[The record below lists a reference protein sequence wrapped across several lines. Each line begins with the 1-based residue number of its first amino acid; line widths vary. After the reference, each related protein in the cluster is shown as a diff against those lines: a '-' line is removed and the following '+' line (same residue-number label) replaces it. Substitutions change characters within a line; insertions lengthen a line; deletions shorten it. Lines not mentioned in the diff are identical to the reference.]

1 MLQTRDETGLVAKA
15 EAATKL
21 RPCFRKISSLSKLR
35 GFASVFTNNVHY
47 NVHYLTLSVSSCQ
60 FCASFSLAIN
70 EVFFVSISGLHT
82 LPSYLDMSDEVKEQL
97 ADAATHTTRAYAV
110 VRRSRQPDADTEHG
124 KTAASSENRSV
135 VSARLPGFN
144 GGSSVALNEILLVK
158 PIMRILQL
166 LCENHNHSLQVRN
179 ELKRRCAD

>member
-1 MLQTRDETGLVAKA
+1 
-15 EAATKL
+15 
-21 RPCFRKISSLSKLR
+21 
-35 GFASVFTNNVHY
+35 
-47 NVHYLTLSVSSCQ
+47 
-60 FCASFSLAIN
+60 
-70 EVFFVSISGLHT
+70 
-82 LPSYLDMSDEVKEQL
+82 MSDEVKEQL
-97 ADAATHTTRAYAV
+97 TDAATHTTRAYAV

-124 KTAASSENRSV
+124 KTGASSENRSV